1 MSWSNL
7 TKDDLPVKDALK
19 LGPFDLINPKNS
31 VKDEY
36 SVKVASLIGVS
47 A

>member
-36 SVKVASLIGVS
+36 LVNVASMIGVS